1 MDYQGYKL
9 IDRIMLVCRDV
20 SEHEDSHGSNKYK
33 NCYQAYLVD
42 PSNKKQLESA
52 RHWAKWT
59 EYGPR
64 IKNEETDRWEYK
76 YIVEHAPV
84 EFEFDNNGFELEL
97 LDCAGGSSQG
107 GKLSF
112 WNCLVTKENN
122 RFIIGI
128 NSDMLL
134 DLLKNATFIN
144 GKCQSPLIF
153 ITQKGKV
160 GMTVEGSETYQQCLR
175 DRDMKKELK
184 SKATSKFSFGD
195 RVKTATIDDVYLGTI
210 TQYYTFDRGVNADY
224 QYYYNYNRGVNYEA
238 CTITKLAKPIVYH
251 IFEYA
256 GKHWRSGKERTL
268 SEIAQEYGSSIY
280 AFPSTQRNCPKRCID
295 GKIIMDCTEE
305 EFKELTLK
313 AIYDYSRYKENYS
326 TYTYKEDNLLY
337 YFLSRASFG
346 FGFEPFELD
355 EDLMNKVK
363 AAGIK
368 YVEES

>member
-9 IDRIMLVCRDV
+9 IDKIMLVCRDIA
-20 SEHEDSHGSNKYK
+20 EHEESTSIHAKRRD
-33 NCYQAYLVD
+33 YQAYLVD

-195 RVKTATIDDVYLGTI
+195 RVKTATIDDVYLGAI
-210 TQYYTFDRGVNADY
+210 TQYYTFDPGINADRHTY
-224 QYYYNYNRGVNYEA
+224 FNYGLNYKA
-238 CTITKLAKPIVYH
+238 CTITKLAKPIVHH

-268 SEIAQEYGSSIY
+268 SEIVQEYNSSVY
-280 AFPSTQRNCPKRCID
+280 ACQGIQRSLPKRYID
-295 GKIIMDCTEE
+295 GKITMDCTEE

-313 AIYDYSRYKENYS
+313 AIYDYSLYKENYNK
-326 TYTYKEDNLLY
+326 YNYEEEKLLY
-337 YFLSRASFG
+337 YFLNRDSFG

-355 EDLMNKVK
+355 EDLMNMIKT
-363 AAGIK
+363 AGIK